1 MGSQDPACIFCK
13 IVRREAPA
21 SIVDE
26 DELTLSFLDIQPINP
41 GHVLVVPKEHAASLA
56 DLRPSAGG
64 RMFERAMA
72 IAKMLRGSELR
83 CEGVNFHLA
92 DGKAA
97 GQEVFHVHLHVIPR
111 YMGDGFGFR
120 RGPQSGRR
128 ADRDGLDAIATRLRA
143 ARVGH

>member
-1 MGSQDPACIFCK
+1 MVSQDPACVFCK
-13 IVRREAPA
+13 IIRREAPA

-41 GHVLVVPKEHAASLA
+41 GHTLVVPKAHAASLA
-56 DLRPSAGG
+56 ELGPSDGG

-72 IAKMLRGSELR
+72 IAEMLRQSGLR

-97 GQEVFHVHLHVIPR
+97 GQEVFHLHLHVIPR
-111 YMGDGFGFR
+111 YVGDGFGFR

-128 ADRDGLDAIATRLRA
+128 AERDELDAIATRLRTGRA
-143 ARVGH
+143 GH